1 MEHAFRGDSDNTS
14 PESTTFKMNST
25 EFEELGIKVGD
36 KVSVEIEICNNDIG
50 VWKRATV
57 KRPWKLTMLSNP
69 QIWILG
75 MLKRFLLK
83 GSLVTLAGGGFQL

>member
-1 MEHAFRGDSDNTS
+1 MEHAFRGDGDSPS

-50 VWKRATV
+50 VSKTRG
-57 KRPWKLTMLSNP
+57 P
-69 QIWILG
+69 
-75 MLKRFLLK
+75 
-83 GSLVTLAGGGFQL
+83 